1 MANKLSFD
9 AATFLALSLKER
21 VELCKRLAERAQE
34 LADTTGPNYRASY
47 SDIAKHWLQLAEE
60 MERVGL
66 LEDSRFH

>member
-1 MANKLSFD
+1 
-9 AATFLALSLKER
+9 

-34 LADTTGPNYRASY
+34 LADTAGPNYRASY